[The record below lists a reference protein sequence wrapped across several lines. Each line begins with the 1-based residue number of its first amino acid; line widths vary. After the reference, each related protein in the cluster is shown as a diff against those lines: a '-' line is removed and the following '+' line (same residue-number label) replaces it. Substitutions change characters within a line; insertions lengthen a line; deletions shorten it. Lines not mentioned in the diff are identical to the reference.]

1 MFLPNETY
9 KQKYEI
15 SSIINLIL
23 KLTYEVHIFVEGKVT
38 LLTKRGPR

>member
-9 KQKYEI
+9 KQEYKPSY
-15 SSIINLIL
+15 IIN
-23 KLTYEVHIFVEGKVT
+23 LTYEVHVFVEGKVT

>member
-9 KQKYEI
+9 KKNII
-15 SSIINLIL
+15 SIYNFSIL
-23 KLTYEVHIFVEGKVT
+23 KRTYEVHIFVEGKVT